1 MVIFAKFASPV
12 YVTSPLRGSPLN
24 FATGW
29 VRKNGLIP
37 LPEGLWWY
45 IVHLFVR
52 QYRHW
57 TDRQTDRRTNRT
69 ISRNLQALACWRA
82 KKLSPDSWVVFYNL
96 KKLRSNAH
104 HFWLTPFLT
113 VIASESIRRFPV
125 TSPHCRK
132 LQFIAIIVNDTLPS
146 HRQVSNYICHLIR
159 TTF

>member
-29 VRKNGLIP
+29 VRKNGLIL

-146 HRQVSNYICHLIR
+146 HRQVSNYAI
-159 TTF
+159 